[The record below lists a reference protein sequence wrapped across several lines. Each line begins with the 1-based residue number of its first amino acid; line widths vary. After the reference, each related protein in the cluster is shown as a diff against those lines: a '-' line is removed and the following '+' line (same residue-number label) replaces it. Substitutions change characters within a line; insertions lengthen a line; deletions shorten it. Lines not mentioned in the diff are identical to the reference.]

1 MLEEEG
7 FCGVSTGVTVV
18 PWEGVPVVTARV
30 TADKTAA
37 MSWLSWSGVMLT
49 VGDGG
54 SEATE
59 DADSRSDPES
69 DAIAKLVRV

>member
-1 MLEEEG
+1 M
-7 FCGVSTGVTVV
+7 
-18 PWEGVPVVTARV
+18 VTARV